1 MEDLNYSVMKTKLS
15 HFNVDIRRSKIN
27 SFVKKHRAE
36 QNDQN
41 DQNDQNSTKIEN
53 PQEKEKNFE
62 KCFEMLTNFNY
73 RQDLSNQ
80 LLFIYYNLSQIKQYI
95 QDVNSC
101 DLSTVVSKM
110 RISGKCSILF
120 ETLQWLKKIII
131 STLKENTINLILHPS
146 GIALSEG
153 LWIFVAIFAGKEEDV
168 REIATEEVISYFLD
182 ILDFSLDPLDFIVF
196 FALRNAAQNNNSLAK
211 SFTNSKVFDRISA
224 AMKTVEEKNPE
235 GFEKLLS
242 MLIALFASLLQIE
255 VEPDKPVVD
264 YAIFITS
271 CYDQKYDICKGEEEI
286 ILPFLYTFS
295 SFANFEDISKFINAP
310 CFVGFMNRLTDT
322 FLVNGTNNICSIRI
336 ITNLTGMKEDEVCL
350 TIPANVL
357 SFFLKYGLLST
368 DEDVST
374 EALLTMK
381 NVLLVEKDLFSEL
394 LEIDN
399 LMPIFFQQIE
409 NSRGSNF
416 KECLKILEI
425 ILQKTQSGK
434 IREAFY
440 SEPEIIDV
448 LLNKLIKGLEPR
460 TYNNLLKIA
469 CDLIDNDDFN
479 SEYREILIKRV
490 FENSVLVSKI
500 MKAAESGLSEARR
513 YSEYLLDIIEAKHK
527 ELYSE

>member
-1 MEDLNYSVMKTKLS
+1 MEDSNFSAMKTKLS

-27 SFVKKHRAE
+27 FFVKKHRAE
-36 QNDQN
+36 QNDL
-41 DQNDQNSTKIEN
+41 NSTKNEKPKEN
-53 PQEKEKNFE
+53 ELEE
-62 KCFEMLTNFNY
+62 CFEMLTKFNSK
-73 RQDLSNQ
+73 QEFSNQ
-80 LLFIYYNLSQIKQYI
+80 LLFLYFNLSVIKQYL
-95 QDVNSC
+95 QNVDSC
-101 DLSTVVSKM
+101 DLSTVISKM
-110 RISGKCSILF
+110 RTSGKCSILF
-120 ETLQWLKKIII
+120 ETLVWLKKMII
-131 STLKENTINLILHPS
+131 STTKENKIDLITHPI

-196 FALRNAAQNNNSLAK
+196 FALRNAAQNNYSLVN
-211 SFTNSKVFDRISA
+211 SFTNSKIFDRISA

-235 GFEKLLS
+235 GFETLLG
-242 MLIALFASLLQIE
+242 MLIALFASLLEIE
-255 VEPDKPVVD
+255 VKPDKPLVD

-271 CYDQKYDICKGEEEI
+271 CYDQKYDICKNEEEI
-286 ILPFLYTFS
+286 ILSFLYSFS
-295 SFANFEDISKFINAP
+295 SDASFEEISKFINAP
-310 CFVGFMNRLTDT
+310 CFLGFMNRLTDT
-322 FLVNGTNNICSIRI
+322 FLGNGTNNICCIRI
-336 ITNLTGMKEDEVCL
+336 ITNLSGVKEDEVCL
-350 TIPANVL
+350 SIPADVL

-399 LMPIFFQQIE
+399 LMPIFFQTME
-409 NSRGSNF
+409 NSRGNNF
-416 KECLKILEI
+416 KECLKNLAL
-425 ILQKTQSGK
+425 ILQRTQSVK
-434 IREAFY
+434 IRETFY

-448 LLNKLIKGLEPR
+448 LLNKLTKSLEPR
-460 TYNNLLKIA
+460 TYNNVLKTA

-479 SEYREILIKRV
+479 TEYKEILIKRV

-500 MKAAESGLSEARR
+500 MKASESGLSEARR